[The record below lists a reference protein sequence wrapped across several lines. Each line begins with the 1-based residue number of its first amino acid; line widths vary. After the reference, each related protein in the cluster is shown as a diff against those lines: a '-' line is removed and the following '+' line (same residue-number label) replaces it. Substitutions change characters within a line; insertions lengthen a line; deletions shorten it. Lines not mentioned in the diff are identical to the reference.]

1 MRSVLFQWNSIT
13 LYAGIH
19 SKPFE
24 LILTFYLIRWDTPM
38 ASTGDDEWYRNNSLT
53 GETDI

>member
-24 LILTFYLIRWDTPM
+24 LILTFYLIRWDTPI

-53 GETDI
+53 RETDI